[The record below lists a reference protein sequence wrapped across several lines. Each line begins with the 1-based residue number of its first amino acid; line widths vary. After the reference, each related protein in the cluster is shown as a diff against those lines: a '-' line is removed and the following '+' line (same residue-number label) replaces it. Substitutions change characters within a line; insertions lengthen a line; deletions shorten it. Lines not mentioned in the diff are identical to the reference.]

1 MKKLKKKLL
10 IITTG
15 RSDYG
20 LLKPLILELK
30 KNKKIISKLVIT
42 GTHLSFKHGM
52 TVNEIKKDKINIFKK
67 LKTTQ
72 RKNNEFSIAKSFSL
86 NVSKLSN
93 VFEKYLPN
101 MVIVLGDKYETLANV
116 TAALCYRIPI
126 GHIHG
131 GEITRG
137 AIDDSI
143 RHAISK
149 LSHVHF
155 VSTIQSRNNLIQM
168 GEDKK
173 NIHVVGGL
181 GVEPI
186 KKTNFIKKEVI
197 EKKLNIQLS
206 KKNILVTFNPETIE
220 KNQSKSQ
227 IKIILESLKKLN
239 SDTTII
245 FTMSIADHENEII
258 KKQILNFVENNT
270 NSYFFNSLGDVYLSL
285 LKHVDLV
292 IGNSS
297 SGILEAPYLKTPT
310 INIGRRQDGREFS
323 RSVFGCNYK
332 KKDILAKINYIFN
345 SEKKIKYD
353 QLFGSGKAS
362 KKIVKIIERCNFN
375 KILKKSFKKI

>member
-30 KNKKIISKLVIT
+30 KNKKIISKLVVT

-72 RKNNEFSIAKSFSL
+72 RQNNEFSIAKSFSL

-101 MVIVLGDKYETLANV
+101 MVIVLGDKYETLAIV

-149 LSHVHF
+149 LSHLHF

-181 GVEPI
+181 GVESI
-186 KKTNFIKKEVI
+186 KKINFIKKEVI

-206 KKNILVTFNPETIE
+206 KKNILVTFNPETIK

-227 IKIILESLKKLN
+227 IKVILESLKKLN

-258 KKQILNFVENNT
+258 KKQILNFVENNN
-270 NSYFFNSLGDVYLSL
+270 NSYFFNSLGGVYLSL

-323 RSVFGCNYK
+323 RSVFRCNYK
-332 KKDILAKINYIFN
+332 KKDILAMINYIFN

-362 KKIVKIIERCNFN
+362 KKIIKIIEGCNFN
-375 KILKKSFKKI
+375 TILKKSFKKI

>member
-30 KNKKIISKLVIT
+30 KNKKIISKLVVT

-72 RKNNEFSIAKSFSL
+72 RQNNEFSIAKSFSL

-101 MVIVLGDKYETLANV
+101 MVIVLGDKYETLAIV

-149 LSHVHF
+149 LSHLHF

-181 GVEPI
+181 GVESI
-186 KKTNFIKKEVI
+186 KKINFIKKEVI

-206 KKNILVTFNPETIE
+206 KKNILVTFNPETIK

-258 KKQILNFVENNT
+258 KKQILNFVENNN
-270 NSYFFNSLGDVYLSL
+270 NSYFFNSLGGVYLSL
-285 LKHVDLV
+285 LKYVDLV

-323 RSVFGCNYK
+323 RSVFRCNYK
-332 KKDILAKINYIFN
+332 KKDILAMINYIFN

-362 KKIVKIIERCNFN
+362 KKIIKIIEGCNFN
-375 KILKKSFKKI
+375 TILKKSFKKI

>member
-30 KNKKIISKLVIT
+30 KNKKIISKLVVT

-227 IKIILESLKKLN
+227 IKIIL
-239 SDTTII
+239 
-245 FTMSIADHENEII
+245 
-258 KKQILNFVENNT
+258 
-270 NSYFFNSLGDVYLSL
+270 G
-285 LKHVDLV
+285 V
-292 IGNSS
+292 I
-297 SGILEAPYLKTPT
+297 
-310 INIGRRQDGREFS
+310 
-323 RSVFGCNYK
+323 
-332 KKDILAKINYIFN
+332 
-345 SEKKIKYD
+345 
-353 QLFGSGKAS
+353 S
-362 KKIVKIIERCNFN
+362 KKRLISLTFTKN
-375 KILKKSFKKI
+375 

>member
-30 KNKKIISKLVIT
+30 KNKKIISKLVVT

-149 LSHVHF
+149 LSHLHF

-181 GVEPI
+181 GVESI
-186 KKTNFIKKEVI
+186 KKINFIKKEVI

-239 SDTTII
+239 TDTTII

-258 KKQILNFVENNT
+258 KKKILNFVENNT

-345 SEKKIKYD
+345 SEKKIKFD

>member
-30 KNKKIISKLVIT
+30 KNKKIISKLVVT

-149 LSHVHF
+149 LSHLHF

-181 GVEPI
+181 GVESI
-186 KKTNFIKKEVI
+186 KKINFITKEVI

-239 SDTTII
+239 TDTTII

-258 KKQILNFVENNT
+258 KKKILNFVENNT

-345 SEKKIKYD
+345 SEKKIKFD

>member
-30 KNKKIISKLVIT
+30 KNKKIISKLVVT

-345 SEKKIKYD
+345 SEKKI
-353 QLFGSGKAS
+353 
-362 KKIVKIIERCNFN
+362 
-375 KILKKSFKKI
+375 